1 MVRHGRRSHGAAWLL
16 GEVSRIAEPGPE
28 ARREG
33 RAATGRVARWVRTRC
48 PRGRTA
54 GRGRET
60 PVPDGSKPMCEGRR
74 AGESSDGDEAE
85 GGCRRRTRW
94 RTGAGAA

>member
-1 MVRHGRRSHGAAWLL
+1 MVWHGRRSHGAAWLL
-16 GEVSRIAEPGPE
+16 GEVSRIAEPRPE
-28 ARREG
+28 AGTEG
-33 RAATGRVARWVRTRC
+33 RAATGRAARWARTRG
-48 PRGRTA
+48 PRRQTA

-60 PVPDGSKPMCEGRR
+60 PVPGGSKPLCEGRR

-85 GGCRRRTRW
+85 GGCRCMTRQ